1 MVTRAELMKK
11 TGLIGG
17 GIGLALFAVFGL
29 LQGAA
34 LGGAAGVSIANHIF
48 GETTLKLL
56 ANELLPRIIV
66 VASMLAGVIVSCL
79 VFVVAGACL
88 GVIGGFSLGLLY
100 TPERAP
106 EAAPERVE
114 MRGLVNAPAI
124 EEDGENLE

>member
-1 MVTRAELMKK
+1 MVTRAELMKR

-48 GETTLKLL
+48 GEATLKLL
-56 ANELLPRIIV
+56 ADELLPRIIV

-88 GVIGGFSLGLLY
+88 GVAAGFLLSLLY
-100 TPERAP
+100 APAHAP
-106 EAAPERVE
+106 EAAPARVN
-114 MRGLVNAPAI
+114 MPGLANMPAV
-124 EEDGENLE
+124 EEDGENPE

>member
-48 GETTLKLL
+48 GETTLQLL

-79 VFVVAGACL
+79 VFVVTGACI
-88 GVIGGFSLGLLY
+88 GVAAGFLLGLLY
-100 TPERAP
+100 APAHAP
-106 EAAPERVE
+106 EAAKETVKH
-114 MRGLVNAPAI
+114 
-124 EEDGENLE
+124 

>member
-17 GIGLALFAVFGL
+17 GIGMALFAVFGL

-34 LGGAAGVSIANHIF
+34 LGGAAGISIANRIF
-48 GETTLKLL
+48 GATTLKLL

-79 VFVVAGACL
+79 VFVVTGACI
-88 GVIGGFSLGLLY
+88 GVAAGFLLGLLY
-100 TPERAP
+100 
-106 EAAPERVE
+106 
-114 MRGLVNAPAI
+114 APAHVP
-124 EEDGENLE
+124 EPAKETAKH